1 MSDTGHRSRSAA
13 MRLLGRILDRGQML
27 DEALLDEQEGS
38 GRMAK
43 LAPRDRA
50 FARLLTVTVLRRLGQ
65 IDDAIDRCLDKPL
78 NRAAKPARIALRLA
92 AAQTMFLGTPAH
104 AVADGAVRLMG
115 SRQKHLSGL
124 VNAVSR
130 RLTREA
136 DDILAS
142 QDELRLNCP
151 EWLWRSWATAYGEEA
166 TEKMVASMLL
176 EPPLDLTFK
185 KNAEDWAERLQGE
198 VLVTGSLRR
207 EGGGI
212 IQALPGFNE
221 GEWWVQ
227 DAAAALPVSLLGPVE
242 GREVLE
248 LCAAPGGKTAQLA
261 ALGAQVTAVDN
272 APKRLALLQTNLDRL
287 GLQAETFAAD
297 ALTWRPE
304 KLFDFILL
312 DAPCSA
318 TGTIRRHPDIWH
330 LRSAKDVAGVAELQ
344 NQMLQAAMEML
355 APGGTLVFCTCSLQP
370 EEGEERIEALLA
382 SGAPVTRR
390 PIEAAEL
397 FAIDSL
403 ITPLGD
409 MCTLPHYEGGMDG
422 FYACRLL
429 RDD

>member
-1 MSDTGHRSRSAA
+1 
-13 MRLLGRILDRGQML
+13 
-27 DEALLDEQEGS
+27 
-38 GRMAK
+38 
-43 LAPRDRA
+43 
-50 FARLLTVTVLRRLGQ
+50 
-65 IDDAIDRCLDKPL
+65 
-78 NRAAKPARIALRLA
+78 
-92 AAQTMFLGTPAH
+92 
-104 AVADGAVRLMG
+104 
-115 SRQKHLSGL
+115 
-124 VNAVSR
+124 
-130 RLTREA
+130 
-136 DDILAS
+136 
-142 QDELRLNCP
+142 
-151 EWLWRSWATAYGEEA
+151 
-166 TEKMVASMLL
+166 
-176 EPPLDLTFK
+176 
-185 KNAEDWAERLQGE
+185 
-198 VLVTGSLRR
+198 
-207 EGGGI
+207 
-212 IQALPGFNE
+212 
-221 GEWWVQ
+221 
-227 DAAAALPVSLLGPVE
+227 
-242 GREVLE
+242 
-248 LCAAPGGKTAQLA
+248 
-261 ALGAQVTAVDN
+261 
-272 APKRLALLQTNLDRL
+272 
-287 GLQAETFAAD
+287 
-297 ALTWRPE
+297 E